1 MNKEYLWEEAQKNS
15 AKLYNTDIVYKTLVD
30 NYVKSNDDN
39 RSQSINALATYTN
52 ELHKEYILDLVKSL
66 NITNEDIRDM
76 LYNNL
81 IDIKTLKNIFKFKG
95 IIGWGRQQIMNKYI
109 EISKMFVF
117 SILNANPTADGIT
130 DIFEINQGDTELLL
144 KHLKAITNI
153 MNKAIKELEREEVL
167 EWINMKM

>member
-52 ELHKEYILDLVKSL
+52 ELHREYILDLVKSL

-81 IDIKTLKNIFKFKG
+81 IDIKTLKNILKFKG
-95 IIGWGRQQIMNKYI
+95 IIG
-109 EISKMFVF
+109 
-117 SILNANPTADGIT
+117 
-130 DIFEINQGDTELLL
+130 
-144 KHLKAITNI
+144 
-153 MNKAIKELEREEVL
+153 
-167 EWINMKM
+167 